1 MRRSVAAILFALGSV
16 GLIAGCQAEEVVT
29 PPAPVVE
36 VAGAFGQRPTVTL
49 PEGLVVDQT
58 TTAVLIEG
66 SGAPLTE
73 GSSVLLDYYAVDAVT
88 GEVVA
93 DTFGTLPEVRTLTA
107 ADVGQPLFD
116 LLNGKTEGSRV
127 ERVELGTPQRP
138 NPHVIVVDVVP
149 SQATG
154 TAIAPAEGAPTVV
167 LGPDGAPTITIPA
180 LDPPNKVSTSV
191 LIKGDGPQVGAG
203 QSVIVQ
209 LTAVRWA
216 DGAVVDSTWGVAPRA
231 MAVADGYPGLRAGLI
246 EASVGS
252 QILIVIPPV
261 EGNQV
266 DTLVYVVDIL
276 ASADVVLPPG
286 GTDGQ
291 PDTAG

>member
-1 MRRSVAAILFALGSV
+1 MAAILIALGSV

-73 GSSVLLDYYAVDAVT
+73 GSSVLLDYYAVDTVT

-167 LGPDGAPTITIPA
+167 LGPDGAPTITIRRSIRPTRCRRR
-180 LDPPNKVSTSV
+180 SS
-191 LIKGDGPQVGAG
+191 
-203 QSVIVQ
+203 S
-209 LTAVRWA
+209 
-216 DGAVVDSTWGVAPRA
+216 RA
-231 MAVADGYPGLRAGLI
+231 MGPRWG
-246 EASVGS
+246 
-252 QILIVIPPV
+252 
-261 EGNQV
+261 
-266 DTLVYVVDIL
+266 
-276 ASADVVLPPG
+276 
-286 GTDGQ
+286 
-291 PDTAG
+291 PDSP

>member
-1 MRRSVAAILFALGSV
+1 MRKQIAAVLIALGSV
-16 GLIAGCQAEEVVT
+16 GLVAGCQAEEVVT
-29 PPAPVVE
+29 PPPVVE
-36 VAGAFGQRPTVTL
+36 VAGAFGQRPTVTI
-49 PEGLVVDQT
+49 PPGLVVEET
-58 TTAVLIEG
+58 TTNVLIEG
-66 SGAPLTE
+66 TGAPLVE
-73 GSSVLLDYYAVDAVT
+73 GASVLLDYYAVDAVT

-93 DTFGTLPEVRTLTA
+93 DTFGTLPEIRTLR
-107 ADVGQPLFD
+107 ADDIGAPLFD
-116 LLNGKTEGSRV
+116 LLNGKTEGTRV
-127 ERVELGTPQRP
+127 ERIELGTQARP
-138 NPHVIVVDVVP
+138 NPHIVVVDAVP
-149 SQATG
+149 SRATG
-154 TAIAPAEGAPTVV
+154 TPVPATEGEPTVV
-167 LGPDGAPTITIPA
+167 LGPDGAPTSTSPA
-180 LDPPNKVSTSV
+180 AGPPNKVSTAV

-209 LTAVRWA
+209 LTALRWA

-291 PDTAG
+291 PEATG